1 MAGNVLAKRYA
12 QAAFDLA
19 VEHGDPEGWEGSLAD
34 ISQAFE
40 SEEFGAFLENA
51 KIPLEKKSL
60 AIEAAFTG
68 AEPLL
73 LNLLSLMVAKGIA
86 TQMPDLL
93 VAYRQLLDQY
103 RGREQ
108 AEVFSAV
115 TLEDGERQHVVS
127 FLEELAQV
135 EVVLQ
140 SRVDPSIL
148 GGLVIRIGNKLIDG
162 SSRSKLRMMSD
173 NLKRDVSTR

>member
-12 QAAFDLA
+12 QAAFNIA
-19 VEHGDPEGWEGSLAD
+19 VDQGNPEGWEESLAG

-51 KIPLEKKSL
+51 KIPLESKSQ
-60 AIEAAFTG
+60 AIEASFPEV
-68 AEPLL
+68 EPLL
-73 LNLLSLMVAKGIA
+73 LNLLNLMVAKGVA
-86 TQMPDLL
+86 ARMPDVLL
-93 VAYRQLLDQY
+93 AYRQLLDQY

-108 AEVFSAV
+108 AEVVSAIP
-115 TLEDGERQHVVS
+115 LEEREWQQVAG

-135 EVVLQ
+135 DVVLQ
-140 SRVDPSIL
+140 SKVDPSIL

-162 SSRSKLRMMSD
+162 STRSKLHTMSE
-173 NLKRDVSTR
+173 NLRRGVSPR

>member
-12 QAAFDLA
+12 QAAFNIA
-19 VEHGDPEGWEGSLAD
+19 VDQGNPEAWEGSLAD

-51 KIPLEKKSL
+51 KVPLDKKTQ
-60 AIEAAFTG
+60 AIQASFPKVD
-68 AEPLL
+68 PLL
-73 LNLLSLMVAKGIA
+73 LNLLNLMVAKGIA
-86 TQMPDLL
+86 ARMPEVLL
-93 VAYRQLLDQY
+93 AYRQLLDQH

-108 AEVFSAV
+108 AEVVSAIP
-115 TLEDGERQHVVS
+115 LEEAERQQVVG

-135 EVVLQ
+135 NVVLE

-162 SSRSKLRMMSD
+162 STRSKLHTMSE
-173 NLKRDVSTR
+173 NLRRDVSPR